1 MQASLRIALDPR
13 KLVYILCAAV
23 ALSQAF
29 GNPLSL
35 ISIHSLHRRTKM
47 RFTQVLAPVAG
58 LFSLASAAAYGSDG
72 IAYTT
77 VVSTAYETYCPL
89 PTTFGYKNVT
99 YTVTEPKTV
108 TISNCPCTIIE
119 SHPAPV
125 TSTKVWYPTVSH
137 PAGNHTIYPPPKTTT
152 SIYTIV
158 PPPQT
163 HISGVTPVT
172 SKPLVTPDISQ
183 PTNVPVP
190 PTVVP
195 VPPTT
200 TGPAQ
205 VPEAA
210 AGKMGVSFGGAVVA
224 GVVAFFL

>member
-1 MQASLRIALDPR
+1 
-13 KLVYILCAAV
+13 
-23 ALSQAF
+23 
-29 GNPLSL
+29 
-35 ISIHSLHRRTKM
+35 M

-58 LFSLASAAAYGSDG
+58 LFSLASAAAYGPEG

-77 VVSTAYETYCPL
+77 VVTTAYETYCPL

-119 SHPAPV
+119 THPAPITT
-125 TSTKVWYPTVSH
+125 TSVWCPTPSH

-172 SKPLVTPDISQ
+172 SKPPATSKPLVTPVINH
-183 PTNVPVP
+183 PTAVPVP

-210 AGKMGVSFGGAVVA
+210 AGKIGVSFCGAVVA
-224 GVVAFFL
+224 GVLAFFL